1 MKINSLDVQQ
11 EINDLNKVE
20 EIDIS
25 KNATNAIKTI
35 TRAIIRKYGHV
46 YSINLAI
53 NVNDIPATSTTTLFK
68 TELRPGQ
75 SLELSCFVDNSAGR
89 YNVHRVVLNPDG
101 NINMLT
107 TNVGISEGLFCP
119 IFGTI
124 II

>member
-1 MKINSLDVQQ
+1 MNV
-11 EINDLNKVE
+11 
-20 EIDIS
+20 
-25 KNATNAIKTI
+25 NAIS
-35 TRAIIRKYGHV
+35 A
-46 YSINLAI
+46 A
-53 NVNDIPATSTTTLFK
+53 STTTLFK

-75 SLELSCFVDNSAGR
+75 SLELTCFVDNSAGR
-89 YNVHRVVLNPDG
+89 YNVHRVVLNTNG